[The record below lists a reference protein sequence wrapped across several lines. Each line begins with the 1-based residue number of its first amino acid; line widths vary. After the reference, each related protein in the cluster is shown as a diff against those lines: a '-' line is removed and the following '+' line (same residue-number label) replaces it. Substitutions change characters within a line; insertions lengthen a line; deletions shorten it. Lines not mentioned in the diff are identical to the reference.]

1 MVGQALGIE
10 ARAKSCHILLAPTVN
25 IQRSPLGGRGFES
38 FSEDPHLN
46 GTIAGA
52 YINGVQSEGVA
63 ATIKHYV
70 ANDQEYQR
78 YAISY
83 SFLELIYSAMH
94 VDFQLAVSSIA
105 IPYRSRCLNNTYVI
119 IGDLSERA
127 LREIYLKPFQI
138 AIKASRPRALMTAY
152 NRVNGIHVSEDKRIL
167 TDILREVFLD
177 RDNFPLTHNL
187 TTSWF

>member
-83 SFLELIYSAMH
+83 CF
-94 VDFQLAVSSIA
+94 
-105 IPYRSRCLNNTYVI
+105 
-119 IGDLSERA
+119 
-127 LREIYLKPFQI
+127 
-138 AIKASRPRALMTAY
+138 
-152 NRVNGIHVSEDKRIL
+152 
-167 TDILREVFLD
+167 
-177 RDNFPLTHNL
+177 
-187 TTSWF
+187 